1 MTKKL
6 YNLMD
11 WAEIEAVTYSE
22 EDHPKAVLG
31 AHPVRGGQTLVTAYV
46 PDAKD
51 VSVMIKG
58 LKPPVKMELA
68 DDDGYFAALCKNKEP
83 FEYDLKIE
91 YENGET
97 KTVKDPYAF
106 PDTITNREI
115 LKLNSGINY
124 RAYEILGSHAMTVEG
139 VKGVRFAVWA
149 PNAMRVSVVGDFNDW
164 DGRLLQMDR
173 LYDTGVFELFVPG
186 IEEGAKYKYEIKLY
200 SGLTF
205 MKADPYA
212 TLSEDKEDGAS
223 IVHDSHKLVVNDDKW
238 LEERGR
244 VQADNRPVIIYDARG
259 YDLSKKSVKE
269 IQDTVTSKGYT
280 HILIRSCEDD
290 LYIPSKDP
298 SDLVS
303 FVESMHRKGI
313 AVIYSWRMASFE
325 SARLGLY
332 DGTAVFED
340 ADDMRAY
347 VPGEDR
353 KYFNLGRNEVRNYLI
368 ANAIF
373 LLDTF
378 HFDGLMINEVSR
390 MLYLD
395 HGKQESGWTPNMYG
409 GNENLDA
416 IDFLKQLNNV
426 LHKYSQDIL
435 TISDDDTAFH
445 DITGKVDEDGLG
457 FDYKINHGWL
467 RDTLGYMRFDPLSR
481 SGHYN
486 ELCFPMIYQYN
497 ERFIQPLS
505 DIMDIW
511 NEMPGDRDEKFG
523 NIKALLAF
531 FMVYPGKKLI
541 SFDIKESK
549 DPDMQGVYELLHD
562 ASDLYVKNEALH
574 SKDMTSEG
582 FEWINNISARENILV
597 FIRKGSKKDDG
608 LVVVVNLENVP
619 RKQYKIGVPKA
630 GKYTEVF
637 NSDDEKYDGFGF
649 INKTPVMSSKD
660 ECDKRNDSIKI
671 KVAPLSVTVF
681 RYNPAKES

>member
-58 LKPPVKMELA
+58 LKTPVKMELA

-223 IVHDSHKLVVNDDKW
+223 IVHDSHKLVVKDDKW

>member
-58 LKPPVKMELA
+58 LKTPVKMELA

-124 RAYEILGSHAMTVEG
+124 RAYEILGSHAITVEG

-435 TISDDDTAFH
+435 SISDDDTAFH

-467 RDTLGYMRFDPLSR
+467 RDILGYMRFDPLSR

-549 DPDMQGVYELLHD
+549 DPDIQGVYELLHD
-562 ASDLYVKNEALH
+562 ASNLYVKNEALH

>member
-58 LKPPVKMELA
+58 LKTPVKMELA

-223 IVHDSHKLVVNDDKW
+223 IVHDSHKLVVHDDKW

-467 RDTLGYMRFDPLSR
+467 RDILGYMRFDPLSR

-549 DPDMQGVYELLHD
+549 DPDIQGVYELLHD

>member
-58 LKPPVKMELA
+58 LKTPVKMELA

-467 RDTLGYMRFDPLSR
+467 RDILGYMRFDPLSR

-549 DPDMQGVYELLHD
+549 DPDIQGVYELLHD

>member
-58 LKPPVKMELA
+58 LKTPVKMELA

-223 IVHDSHKLVVNDDKW
+223 IVHDSHKLVVKDDKW

-660 ECDKRNDSIKI
+660 ECDKRDDSIKI